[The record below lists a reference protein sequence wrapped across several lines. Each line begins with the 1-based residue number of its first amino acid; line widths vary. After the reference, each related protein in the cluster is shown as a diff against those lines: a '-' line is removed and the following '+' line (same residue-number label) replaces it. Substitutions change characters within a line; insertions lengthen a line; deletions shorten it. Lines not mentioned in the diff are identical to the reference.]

1 MHALTIFGA
10 WCHEISNQS
19 AVCLYMF
26 VTNTGLLVVTV
37 YKEVVNVI
45 NAKLM
50 LNFLELISLEVHII
64 YVARKMQRFLD
75 ETFSRLL

>member
-37 YKEVVNVI
+37 YKEVVNLI

-50 LNFLELISLEVHII
+50 LNFL
-64 YVARKMQRFLD
+64 
-75 ETFSRLL
+75 

>member
-64 YVARKMQRFLD
+64 YVARKMQKFLD
-75 ETFSRLL
+75 ETFSHLL

>member
-37 YKEVVNVI
+37 YKEVVNLI
-45 NAKLM
+45 NPKLM
-50 LNFLELISLEVHII
+50 MISLEVHII